1 MDVFSMKPI
10 NEEKIKFI
18 LNLKRKG
25 IRDKEVLKA
34 METID
39 RKIFLDGIFKSRSED
54 DIPLPISCGQTISQP
69 SVVAKMIEKLET
81 NKSCK
86 VLEIG
91 TGSGYLTAILSK
103 LLLQEKFKSLPGL
116 YCQKWA
122 FSFKLPELPWSLHKA

>member
-1 MDVFSMKPI
+1 MKPI

-39 RKIFLDGIFKSRSED
+39 RKIFLGGIFKSRSED

-69 SVVAKMIEKLET
+69 SVAAKMIEKLET
-81 NKSCK
+81 NKS
-86 VLEIG
+86 
-91 TGSGYLTAILSK
+91 
-103 LLLQEKFKSLPGL
+103 
-116 YCQKWA
+116 
-122 FSFKLPELPWSLHKA
+122 

>member
-1 MDVFSMKPI
+1 MKPI

-54 DIPLPISCGQTISQP
+54 DIPL
-69 SVVAKMIEKLET
+69 T
-81 NKSCK
+81 NKLWSNYK
-86 VLEIG
+86 P
-91 TGSGYLTAILSK
+91 AICCSK
-103 LLLQEKFKSLPGL
+103 DD
-116 YCQKWA
+116 
-122 FSFKLPELPWSLHKA
+122 